1 MINLIDVIVTFVI
14 VYIIAYLMRAETEKG
29 VAFTDA
35 VLITV
40 FVLVLESVIK

>member
-14 VYIIAYLMRAETEKG
+14 VYIIAYLMRDKNEKG

-35 VLITV
+35 VIVTI
-40 FVLVLESVIK
+40 FVLGMESLIK